1 MSAAAGLPW
10 ESQPPWLSLSS
21 IMMSRSNTC
30 ACRKAVYLA
39 AAKEEC
45 SCVSRKHVCEG
56 SLLLH
61 LVDSK
66 GGRCYGLG
74 LSHP

>member
-1 MSAAAGLPW
+1 MHA
-10 ESQPPWLSLSS
+10 
-21 IMMSRSNTC
+21 
-30 ACRKAVYLA
+30 RKAVYLA

-74 LSHP
+74 LEPSLSWALQALRECAQRKQMA